1 MSAWLKPKRVDDA
14 AHVDPDEFRRCMRE
28 VPGAVAIITCGEPG
42 ERTGL
47 TATAVCSLTDA
58 PPTLLVCVNGTASAH
73 PVICRTAR
81 FAVNILAEA
90 DLAVAGLFA
99 GRTGLKG
106 EDRFDQLTCTQAPD
120 GSPIIEDALASFD
133 VRWRR
138 SIATAPTRCSSAAS
152 CRRRPTRGA
161 TPFSTSTAG
170 SAPSP
175 RPPPTLRP
183 GDDAPRQEQLVNEFR
198 MLSTSGI
205 LGYGFAE
212 ESLKIGMTW
221 EPHVIG
227 CDGGSTDP
235 GPYYLGSGKSF
246 TSRLSVKRDL
256 RLMLMAA
263 VAARIPCIIGTSG
276 GAGGE
281 PHLQD
286 TAALVR
292 EIAREEGLSF
302 KMALI
307 HSEQPKDWLC
317 DRIAEEKTRPLGK
330 MKPLDQATVDR
341 AERIVGMMGPEP
353 FARALDEGA
362 QVILAGRSSD
372 PAQWAAP
379 AMRAG
384 IPPAP
389 AWYAGKMLE
398 CGAEPTIPKEPD
410 NIFLRVRDDHIVC
423 EPPNPIRRSTPLA
436 VANFAL
442 HENASPIHHTE
453 PGGLLDTSA
462 CTFEAISDRA
472 VRVGGMTWTP
482 ASTYTVKLE
491 GVERVGYRAITICG
505 TRDPVLIGQI
515 DSYLETHR
523 RTVATKAASFGV
535 PPRTTRW
542 WCGPT
547 ARTV

>member
-1 MSAWLKPKRVDDA
+1 
-14 AHVDPDEFRRCMRE
+14 
-28 VPGAVAIITCGEPG
+28 
-42 ERTGL
+42 
-47 TATAVCSLTDA
+47 
-58 PPTLLVCVNGTASAH
+58 
-73 PVICRTAR
+73 
-81 FAVNILAEA
+81 
-90 DLAVAGLFA
+90 
-99 GRTGLKG
+99 
-106 EDRFDQLTCTQAPD
+106 
-120 GSPIIEDALASFD
+120 
-133 VRWRR
+133 
-138 SIATAPTRCSSAAS
+138 
-152 CRRRPTRGA
+152 
-161 TPFSTSTAG
+161 
-170 SAPSP
+170 
-175 RPPPTLRP
+175 
-183 GDDAPRQEQLVNEFR
+183 

-235 GPYYLGSGKSF
+235 GPYYLGAGKSF

-256 RLMLMAA
+256 RLMLLAA
-263 VAARIPCIIGTSG
+263 VAAKVPCIIGTSG

-286 TAALVR
+286 TADLVR

-302 KMALI
+302 PMALI
-307 HSEQPKDWLC
+307 HSEQSAESLIE
-317 DRIAEEKTRPLGK
+317 RIENGTTKPLGK
-330 MKPLDQATVDR
+330 MAPLDRATVER

-353 FARALDEGA
+353 IARALETGA

-379 AMRAG
+379 AIRAG

-398 CGAEPTIPKEPD
+398 CGAEPTVPKEPD

-442 HENASPIHHTE
+442 HENSSPIHHTE
-453 PGGLLDTSA
+453 PGGLLDTSD
-462 CTFEAISDRA
+462 CRFEAVNDRA
-472 VRVGGMTWTP
+472 VKISGMTWTP
-482 ASTYTVKLE
+482 AETYTIKLE
-491 GVERVGYRAITICG
+491 GVERAGYRAISICG
-505 TRDPVLIGQI
+505 TRDPVLISQI

-523 RTVATKAASFGV
+523 TKVATKAASFGV
-535 PPRTTRW
+535 PPSDYQMVMRVYGKNGVMAAWEPETEIRSHELGFVIEVVGKTQDIANAVLAM
-542 WCGPT
+542 
-547 ARTV
+547 ARTSMLHADFPGRLCKEGNMAFPFSPSDIELGPMFRFSIFHVVAPKDPYEMFPIEYETVRN

>member
-1 MSAWLKPKRVDDA
+1 M
-14 AHVDPDEFRRCMRE
+14 
-28 VPGAVAIITCGEPG
+28 
-42 ERTGL
+42 
-47 TATAVCSLTDA
+47 
-58 PPTLLVCVNGTASAH
+58 
-73 PVICRTAR
+73 
-81 FAVNILAEA
+81 
-90 DLAVAGLFA
+90 
-99 GRTGLKG
+99 
-106 EDRFDQLTCTQAPD
+106 
-120 GSPIIEDALASFD
+120 
-133 VRWRR
+133 
-138 SIATAPTRCSSAAS
+138 
-152 CRRRPTRGA
+152 
-161 TPFSTSTAG
+161 
-170 SAPSP
+170 
-175 RPPPTLRP
+175 
-183 GDDAPRQEQLVNEFR
+183 NEYR

-212 ESLKIGMTW
+212 ESLKIGMSW

-256 RLMLMAA
+256 RLMLLAA
-263 VAARIPCIIGTSG
+263 VAAKVPCIIGTSG

-286 TAALVR
+286 TADLVR

-302 KMALI
+302 RMALI
-307 HSEQPKDWLC
+307 HSEQSKESLIE
-317 DRIAEEKTRPLGK
+317 RIQNGATKPLGK
-330 MKPLDQATVDR
+330 MAPLDPATVER

-353 FARALDEGA
+353 IARALENGA

-398 CGAEPTIPKEPD
+398 CGAEPTVPKEPD
-410 NIFLRVRDDHIVC
+410 NIFLRVREDHIVC

-442 HENASPIHHTE
+442 HENSSPIHHTE
-453 PGGLLDTSA
+453 PGGMLDTSE
-462 CTFEAISDRA
+462 CRFEAVSDRA
-472 VRVGGMTWTP
+472 VKISGMTWRP
-482 ASTYTVKLE
+482 AEKYTVKLE
-491 GVERVGYRAITICG
+491 GVERAGYRAISICG

-523 RTVATKAASFGV
+523 TKVAAKADSFGV
-535 PPRTTRW
+535 PPSDYTMVMRVYGKNGVMAGWEPETEIRSHELGFVIEVVGKTQDIANAVLAM
-542 WCGPT
+542 
-547 ARTV
+547 ARTSMLHADFPGRLCKEGNMAFPFSPSDIELGPMFRFSIFHVVTPKDPYEMFPIEYETV